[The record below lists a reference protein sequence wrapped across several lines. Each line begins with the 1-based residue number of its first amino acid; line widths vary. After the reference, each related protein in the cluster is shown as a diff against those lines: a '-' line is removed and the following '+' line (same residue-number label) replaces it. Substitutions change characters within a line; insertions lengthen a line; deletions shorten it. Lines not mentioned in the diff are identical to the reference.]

1 MRVYV
6 PQDETSEIDVDL
18 TDIHL
23 KVDCSLEGE
32 QEEED
37 EEAGALGERGGGE
50 GAGSERRAG
59 RRADEGRGGVTG
71 GEGEE
76 AGGREGRLRERGERG
91 SEWRMER
98 KKRR

>member
-1 MRVYV
+1 MLSCDWSTPTSAVCLIGRYFTIGGGALWVYI

-50 GAGSERRAG
+50 GAG
-59 RRADEGRGGVTG
+59 
-71 GEGEE
+71 
-76 AGGREGRLRERGERG
+76 
-91 SEWRMER
+91 
-98 KKRR
+98 